1 MFALGGQRIQP
12 AQDGGRCVLSRP
24 GGVVE
29 LVGGKVAQVFQQCR
43 APGGQTHRVQM
54 QGALHGFK
62 LLGGPHFAVF
72 FHPGGAFGVPYLHG
86 GKIIARERGFQHK
99 AFRIFAFAA
108 GGTADHQRQHWGV
121 YGVMPP
127 SVKE

>member
-1 MFALGGQRIQP
+1 MFTLGGQQIQP
-12 AQDGGRCVLSRP
+12 AQDGFCRVGSRP

-29 LVGGKVAQVFQQCR
+29 LVGGKVAEVLEQGR
-43 APGGQTHRVQM
+43 APDGQAHIIQV
-54 QGALHGFK
+54 QGALHRLK
-62 LLGGPHFAVF
+62 LLCGPHFAVL
-72 FHPGGAFGVPYLHG
+72 FHPGGAFGVPYLHS
-86 GKIIARERGFQHK
+86 GKIITRERGFQHK